1 MLITEE
7 ELKRYSELDGE
18 EQVNEALNITK
29 GLKGKYEEIIDVYNQ
44 ILDKTKP
51 QNIEKI
57 RDTFI
62 YDIINLM
69 KDWEKR
75 KINLNV
81 KNGIENNLV
90 KDVEDTFQKK
100 VKLLLKQLITLET
113 PEETEKLIQNYMK
126 KFEKEENYIGLSRL
140 YVLEENPS
148 RETFKTL
155 YQIFSDESKIEKY
168 YDNLPEIETE
178 EEKQKVNDNG
188 IYWLTTFIVQ
198 NVDNKVFDDK
208 EIVQMLIQDSK
219 FDSDLLIEKLSE
231 EQKIVNI
238 DSIIKVI
245 SEKKDAYQV
254 ARFLKILGEKCQ
266 ETNEFQEYMLA
277 KLDIYFNDENI
288 SGFALQDIWK
298 NLTGDIQEKYE
309 TNYIR
314 YLVENKD
321 NIS

>member
-81 KNGIENNLV
+81 KNGIENNLI
-90 KDVEDTFQKK
+90 KDVEDIFQNK
-100 VKLLLKQLITLET
+100 VKLLLKQLITLEK
-113 PEETEKLIQNYMK
+113 PKETEKLIQNYIK
-126 KFEKEENYIGLSRL
+126 KFENEENYIGLSRL

-198 NVDNKVFDDK
+198 NVDNKIFDDK

-219 FDSDLLIEKLSE
+219 FDSDLLIEKLS
-231 EQKIVNI
+231 
-238 DSIIKVI
+238 
-245 SEKKDAYQV
+245 
-254 ARFLKILGEKCQ
+254 
-266 ETNEFQEYMLA
+266 
-277 KLDIYFNDENI
+277 
-288 SGFALQDIWK
+288 
-298 NLTGDIQEKYE
+298 
-309 TNYIR
+309 
-314 YLVENKD
+314 
-321 NIS
+321 